1 MGRSPTDSLV
11 REPTQRARRKWRL
24 RRGERGQDLIE
35 LALVLPLVL
44 VIVMGIVDLGR
55 AFNTYMVVV
64 NAAREGARTAAIDP
78 SATSTIREAALRE
91 TRRAG
96 MSDGAVT
103 VTITPA
109 SVGNPVQ
116 VTVQTSFPLL
126 SGVLPVGTIP
136 LSASVQMVR
145 F

>member
-1 MGRSPTDSLV
+1 
-11 REPTQRARRKWRL
+11 
-24 RRGERGQDLIE
+24 

-44 VIVMGIVDLGR
+44 IIVMGIVDLGR
-55 AFNTYMVVV
+55 AFNTYMVIV
-64 NAAREGARTAAIDP
+64 NAAREGARTAAVNP
-78 SATSTIREAALRE
+78 SATGTINEAALRE

-96 MSDGAVT
+96 ISDGAVT
-103 VTITPA
+103 VTVNPA

-116 VTVQTSFPLL
+116 VTVQTNFPLL

>member
-1 MGRSPTDSLV
+1 MRWSATRSMPQSSRKSRR
-11 REPTQRARRKWRL
+11 REQ
-24 RRGERGQDLIE
+24 GQDIIE

-55 AFNTYMVVV
+55 AFNTYMVIV
-64 NAAREGARTAAIDP
+64 NAAREAARTAAVDP
-78 SATSTIREAALRE
+78 YATSSISEAALRE
-91 TRRAG
+91 TRRSG
-96 MSDGAVT
+96 ISDGSVT
-103 VTITPA
+103 VTVTSA
-109 SVGNPVQ
+109 SVGSPIQ
-116 VTVQTSFPLL
+116 VTVRTDFPLL